1 MFRDGGEKEKRGEQM
16 EHMMDMIKILLFLLS
31 LWGVLFTVYRF
42 GKVKIWFVP
51 VICAAGISLI
61 LFWGGLFG
69 RLALAADLVFLAGL
83 AGSCVFLYCVIKG
96 TIRFPAW
103 SLFGVCFAT
112 GIIVFII
119 LTVNLR
125 LLHYDNFS
133 HWALIVKYLLTEGSF
148 PGNDDA
154 LISFRDYPP
163 GSSVFIYYV
172 CRFAGH
178 SQGVMLLAQNST
190 IFSCFLAVF
199 GIIKERRRFLLYSFL
214 AMGCAFL
221 SYLNLTIRINNLLVD
236 FLLPLLAM
244 ASMAAAYR
252 YRDEKGKL
260 CILEIILLGF
270 TGIVKGTGMF
280 FAGTAGLFVLWSMF
294 HIEKPHRGKP
304 RTEKFYTGKN
314 ERIFKQFL
322 YSCLIVTGG
331 TLPFLAWQY
340 HLRTDLAGFQG
351 KFEFGAAHTAEF
363 NPAAEIFHERI
374 VQDFLR
380 TASDPSTRGFQ
391 VFALCSLAAVAAVLY
406 ARLRLKQRW
415 RLGWAL
421 LSGYI
426 VTAVYYAGMLY
437 MYLYTMPEDEAL
449 RLAGFD
455 RYACSIMVLFTG
467 MLFMGVTVDIEN
479 SFAVDIDERG
489 AYRAY
494 SSPGAKRR
502 YQYAVLTT
510 FLLGVNF
517 LYSEINGLI
526 SIRQGWNDSL
536 PGQAEQVIGDRWY
549 EKGEADKR
557 RYLVAA
563 SDENG
568 QVSDGEVRYVCR
580 YYLWAENV
588 EVTDRLDEKTLEE
601 SQENYDYIVV
611 LDSGTVQ
618 EGITEIGDTRY
629 SGSGIYSTKG

>member
-1 MFRDGGEKEKRGEQM
+1 MQYM
-16 EHMMDMIKILLFLLS
+16 TDMIRILLLLLS
-31 LWGVLFTVYRF
+31 LWGVLFVVYHF
-42 GKVKIWFVP
+42 GKVRIWFVP
-51 VICAAGISLI
+51 VTCAAGIGLI

-83 AGSCVFLYCVIKG
+83 AGSGAFIYCGIKDR
-96 TIRFPAW
+96 IRFPAW
-103 SLFGVCFAT
+103 SLFGVCFGA
-112 GIIVFII
+112 GIAVFVI

-125 LLHYDNFS
+125 LIHYDNFS

-148 PGNDDA
+148 PGRDAA
-154 LISFRDYPP
+154 LIPFRDYPP

-178 SQGVMLLAQNST
+178 SQGVMLLAQNSV
-190 IFSCFLAVF
+190 IFAYFFAVF
-199 GIIKERRRFLLYSFL
+199 GIVKERRRFLLYSFL

-244 ASMAAAYR
+244 ASVAEAYR
-252 YRDEKGKL
+252 CRDEKGKL
-260 CILEIILLGF
+260 CVLEIILLGF
-270 TGIVKGTGMF
+270 TGIVKGTGIF
-280 FAGTAGLFVLWSMF
+280 FAGTAGLYVLWSMF
-294 HIEKPHRGKP
+294 R
-304 RTEKFYTGKN
+304 TGKCGTGRSS
-314 ERIFKQFL
+314 RIFKGFL
-322 YSCLIVTGG
+322 YSGLIVTGG

-340 HLRTDLAGFQG
+340 HLRTDLAGFHG
-351 KFEFGAAHTAEF
+351 KFEIGAAPAPEF
-363 NPAAEIFHERI
+363 EPAAEVFHESI

-380 TASDPSTRGFQ
+380 TALDPSTRAFQ
-391 VFALCSLAAVAAVLY
+391 VFVLCSLLAVAAVLY
-406 ARLRLKQRW
+406 ARLRMKRRW
-415 RLGWAL
+415 RLGWIL
-421 LSGYI
+421 LSAYAM
-426 VTAVYYAGMLY
+426 TAVYYAGMLY

-455 RYACSIMVLFTG
+455 RYACSIMVLFAG
-467 MLFMGVTVDIEN
+467 VLFMGAAADIED

-502 YQYAVLTT
+502 YQYAVIGT

-526 SIRQGWNDSL
+526 SIRQDWDATL
-536 PGQAEQVIGDRWY
+536 PGQAEQLIGDRWY
-549 EKGEADKR
+549 EKGETDER
-557 RYLVAA
+557 RYLIAA

-580 YYLWAENV
+580 YYLWAEDV
-588 EVTDRLDEKTLEE
+588 EVTDRLDEKTLREA
-601 SQENYDYIVV
+601 QENYDCIIV

-618 EGITEIGDTRY
+618 EGITEIGGERY

>member
-1 MFRDGGEKEKRGEQM
+1 MQYM
-16 EHMMDMIKILLFLLS
+16 EDIGKTFLFLLS
-31 LWGVLFTVYRF
+31 LWGILFAVSYF
-42 GKVKIWFVP
+42 GKVRIWFVP
-51 VICAAGISLI
+51 VTCAAGISLV
-61 LFWGGLFG
+61 LFWGGLSD

-83 AGSCVFLYCVIKG
+83 AGGGVFIYCVLKG
-96 TIRFPAW
+96 RIRFPVW
-103 SLFGVCFAT
+103 SLFGACFGA
-112 GIIVFII
+112 GVAVFTI
-119 LTVNLR
+119 LIVNLR

-133 HWALIVKYLLTEGSF
+133 HWALVVKYLLTEGSF
-148 PGNDDA
+148 PGGDAA
-154 LISFRDYPP
+154 LIPFRDYPP

-172 CRFAGH
+172 CRFAGR
-178 SQGVMLLAQNST
+178 SQGVMLLAQNSM
-190 IFSCFLAVF
+190 IISCFFAVF
-199 GIIKERRRFLLYSFL
+199 GIVKERRRFLLYSFL

-244 ASMAAAYR
+244 ASVAEAYR
-252 YRDEKGKL
+252 CRDEKGKL

-280 FAGTAGLFVLWSMF
+280 FAGAAGLFVLWSML
-294 HIEKPHRGKP
+294 HTEKPHGGKP
-304 RTEKFYTGKN
+304 RTEKLYTGKN
-314 ERIFKQFL
+314 GRIFKRFL
-322 YSCLIVTGG
+322 YSCLIVIGG
-331 TLPFLAWQY
+331 ALPFLAWRY

-351 KFEFGAAHTAEF
+351 KFEIGAATAAEF
-363 NPAAEIFHERI
+363 KPAAEIFHESI

-380 TASDPSTRGFQ
+380 AAFDPSTRAFQ
-391 VFALCSLAAVAAVLY
+391 VFALCSLAAVAAVLC
-406 ARLRLKQRW
+406 ARLRLKRRW
-415 RLGWAL
+415 RLGRVL

-426 VTAVYYAGMLY
+426 ITAVYYAGMLY

-455 RYACSIMVLFTG
+455 RYACSIMVFFAG
-467 MLFMGVTVDIEN
+467 VLFMGATADIEN

-502 YQYAVLTT
+502 YQYAVLVT

-526 SIRQGWNDSL
+526 SIRQDWDASL
-536 PGQAEQVIGDRWY
+536 PGQAEQIIGDRWY

-580 YYLWAENV
+580 YYLWAEDV

-601 SQENYDYIVV
+601 AQENYDYIVV